1 MNFGNNNM
9 NGMPTPMGAPA
20 PMGAPQ
26 PMGAP
31 TPMGAPAP
39 MGGQPAPMGAPQP
52 MGGGISLGR
61 GPVTP
66 PPMAPA
72 PAGGVISLR
81 KGEKIDLSKS
91 TPALKRA
98 MIGLGWDPIGGMV
111 GAQFDLD
118 ASCFLLDANGR
129 ANGIQDF
136 IFYNNLVG
144 GNGSVQHQGDNLTGD
159 GDGDDEQILIEFD
172 RVPANIAKIAIT
184 ITIDQYDVRRQNF
197 GMVRNAFARVVDNDS
212 QRELI
217 RFDLGED
224 FSTET
229 AIIAV
234 EFYRH
239 NGAWKM
245 SAVAQGY
252 AGGLAA
258 LARSYGLN
266 VG

>member
-9 NGMPTPMGAPA
+9 NGMPTPMGGPT
-20 PMGAPQ
+20 PMGV
-26 PMGAP
+26 P
-31 TPMGAPAP
+31 TPMGAPMP
-39 MGGQPAPMGAPQP
+39 MGSPMPAPIP
-52 MGGGISLGR
+52 MGR
-61 GPVTP
+61 GPATP
-66 PPMAPA
+66 TPMSGA

-91 TPALKRA
+91 APALKRA
-98 MIGLGWDPIGGMV
+98 MIGLGWDPQCMV

-118 ASCFLLDANGR
+118 ASCFLIDANGR
-129 ANGIQDF
+129 ANGIEDF

-144 GNGSVQHQGDNLTGD
+144 GNGSVQHQGDNLTGA

-172 RVPANIAKIAIT
+172 KVPAHIQKIAIAIT
-184 ITIDQYDVRRQNF
+184 IHEADIRRQNF
-197 GMVRNAFARVVDNDS
+197 GMVHNAFARVVDNDT
-212 QRELI
+212 QREMI

-229 AIIAV
+229 AIVAV

-245 SAVAQGY
+245 GAVAQGY
-252 AGGLAA
+252 AGGLAP

>member
-1 MNFGNNNM
+1 MNFGNNM
-9 NGMPTPMGAPA
+9 NNGAPA

-31 TPMGAPAP
+31 TPMGGPAP
-39 MGGQPAPMGAPQP
+39 MPMGAPTP
-52 MGGGISLGR
+52 MGG
-61 GPVTP
+61 PA
-66 PPMAPA
+66 PMPMGAAPA
-72 PAGGVISLR
+72 GVISLK

-91 TPALKRA
+91 APALKRA
-98 MIGLGWDPIGGMV
+98 MIGLGWDANDRVGG
-111 GAQFDLD
+111 QFDLD

-129 ANGIQDF
+129 ASGIQDF

-172 RVPANIAKIAIT
+172 KVPANIAKIAIT
-184 ITIDQYDVRRQNF
+184 ITIDQADVRRQNF
-197 GMVRNAFARVVDNDS
+197 GMVRNAFARVVDNDT
-212 QRELI
+212 QREMI

-239 NGAWKM
+239 NGSWKM

-252 AGGLAA
+252 AVGLAA

>member
-1 MNFGNNNM
+1 MNFGNNM
-9 NGMPTPMGAPA
+9 NNGAPA
-20 PMGAPQ
+20 

-39 MGGQPAPMGAPQP
+39 MGGPAPMPMGAPQP
-52 MGGGISLGR
+52 MGAA
-61 GPVTP
+61 PA
-66 PPMAPA
+66 PMPNAA

-81 KGEKIDLSKS
+81 KGEKIDLTKS
-91 TPALKRA
+91 APALKRA
-98 MIGLGWDPIGGMV
+98 MIGLGWDPVGGMV

-129 ANGIQDF
+129 ASGIQDF

-172 RVPANIAKIAIT
+172 KVPANIAKIAIT
-184 ITIDQYDVRRQNF
+184 ITIDQADTRRQNF
-197 GMVRNAFARVVDNDS
+197 GMVKNAFARVVDNDT
-212 QRELI
+212 QREMI

-239 NGAWKM
+239 NGSWKM

>member
-1 MNFGNNNM
+1 MNFGSN
-9 NGMPTPMGAPA
+9 NGMPT

-31 TPMGAPAP
+31 TPMGAPMPMGGTPAP
-39 MGGQPAPMGAPQP
+39 MGGV
-52 MGGGISLGR
+52 SLSR
-61 GPVTP
+61 NNPVTP
-66 PPMAPA
+66 PPMASA
-72 PAGGVISLR
+72 PAGGVISLQ
-81 KGEKIDLSKS
+81 KGQKIDLSKS
-91 TPALKRA
+91 APALKRA
-98 MIGLGWDPIGGMV
+98 MIGLGWDPQCMV

-129 ANGIQDF
+129 ASGIQDF

-172 RVPANIAKIAIT
+172 RVPANIQKIAIT
-184 ITIDQYDVRRQNF
+184 ITIDQYDTRRQNF
-197 GMVRNAFARVVDNDS
+197 GMVKNGFARVVDNDT

-224 FSTET
+224 YSTES

-239 NGAWKM
+239 NGSWKM
-245 SAVAQGY
+245 AAVGQGY

>member
-9 NGMPTPMGAPA
+9 NNGAPMPMGAPQPMGAPA

-31 TPMGAPAP
+31 MPMGGPAPMPMGGAPAP
-39 MGGQPAPMGAPQP
+39 MGA
-52 MGGGISLGR
+52 
-61 GPVTP
+61 
-66 PPMAPA
+66 APA
-72 PAGGVISLR
+72 GVISLK

-91 TPALKRA
+91 APALKRA
-98 MIGLGWDPIGGMV
+98 MIGLGWDANDRV

-129 ANGIQDF
+129 ASGIQDF

-172 RVPANIAKIAIT
+172 KVPANIAKIAIT
-184 ITIDQYDVRRQNF
+184 ITIDQADTRRQNF
-197 GMVRNAFARVVDNDS
+197 GMVRNAFARVVDNDT
-212 QRELI
+212 QREMI

-239 NGAWKM
+239 NGSWKM

>member
-1 MNFGNNNM
+1 MNFNNIN
-9 NGMPTPMGAPA
+9 NMGAPA

-26 PMGAP
+26 PMGTP
-31 TPMGAPAP
+31 PRPMGAP
-39 MGGQPAPMGAPQP
+39 M
-52 MGGGISLGR
+52 
-61 GPVTP
+61 TP
-66 PPMAPA
+66 PPAMGGMAS
-72 PAGGVISLR
+72 GGVISLR

-91 TPALKRA
+91 APALKRA
-98 MIGLGWDPIGGMV
+98 MVGLGWDANTRV

-129 ANGIQDF
+129 ASGLEDF
-136 IFYNNLVG
+136 IFYNHLTG

-184 ITIDQYDVRRQNF
+184 ITIDQADTRRQNF
-197 GMVRNAFARVVDNDS
+197 GMVQNAFARVVDNDTG
-212 QRELI
+212 REMI

-239 NGAWKM
+239 NGSWKM

>member
-20 PMGAPQ
+20 PMGVPQ

-31 TPMGAPAP
+31 TPMGA
-39 MGGQPAPMGAPQP
+39 PAPMGAPQP

-91 TPALKRA
+91 APALKRA
-98 MIGLGWDPIGGMV
+98 MIGLGWDANTMV

>member
-9 NGMPTPMGAPA
+9 NGAPTPMGVPTPMGAAPT
-20 PMGAPQ
+20 PMG
-26 PMGAP
+26 GAP
-31 TPMGAPAP
+31 TPMG
-39 MGGQPAPMGAPQP
+39 GV
-52 MGGGISLGR
+52 
-61 GPVTP
+61 VTP
-66 PPMAPA
+66 PPMASA
-72 PAGGVISLR
+72 PTGGVISLQ
-81 KGEKIDLSKS
+81 KGQKIDLSKS
-91 TPALKRA
+91 APALKRA
-98 MIGLGWDPIGGMV
+98 MIGLGWDPQCMV

-129 ANGIQDF
+129 ASGIQDF

-172 RVPANIAKIAIT
+172 KVPANIAKIAIT

-197 GMVRNAFARVVDNDS
+197 GMVKNAFARVVDNDTG
-212 QRELI
+212 REMI

-224 FSTET
+224 YSTES

-245 SAVAQGY
+245 SAVGQGY
-252 AGGLAA
+252 SGGLAA

>member
-20 PMGAPQ
+20 PMGVPQ

-31 TPMGAPAP
+31 TPMGA
-39 MGGQPAPMGAPQP
+39 PAPMGAPQP

-91 TPALKRA
+91 APALKRA
-98 MIGLGWDPIGGMV
+98 MIGLGWDANTMV

-159 GDGDDEQILIEFD
+159 GDGDDLNIGCCLLGQGCKGQQHQAQEQ
-172 RVPANIAKIAIT
+172 
-184 ITIDQYDVRRQNF
+184 
-197 GMVRNAFARVVDNDS
+197 
-212 QRELI
+212 
-217 RFDLGED
+217 GED
-224 FSTET
+224 AF
-229 AIIAV
+229 
-234 EFYRH
+234 H
-239 NGAWKM
+239 
-245 SAVAQGY
+245 
-252 AGGLAA
+252 GLI
-258 LARSYGLN
+258 LS
-266 VG
+266 

>member
-1 MNFGNNNM
+1 MNFGNMNN
-9 NGMPTPMGAPA
+9 NGMPT

-31 TPMGAPAP
+31 TP

-52 MGGGISLGR
+52 MGAPISMNR
-61 GPVTP
+61 GPATP
-66 PPMAPA
+66 PPMGAA

-91 TPALKRA
+91 APALKRA
-98 MIGLGWDPIGGMV
+98 MIGLGWDAKDPGRV
-111 GAQFDLD
+111 GAEFDLD
-118 ASCFLLDANGR
+118 ASCFLIDANGR

-144 GNGSVQHQGDNLTGD
+144 GNGSVQHQGDNLTGA

-172 RVPANIAKIAIT
+172 RVPANIQKIAIAIT
-184 ITIDQYDVRRQNF
+184 IHDADVRRQNF
-197 GMVRNAFARVVDNDS
+197 GMVHNAFARVVDNDT
-212 QRELI
+212 QREMI

-239 NGAWKM
+239 NGSWKM
-245 SAVAQGY
+245 AAVAQGY
-252 AGGLAA
+252 AGGLAP